1 MRSKHS
7 RGKSATVPAS
17 PRPDVSVSGDYGRLV
32 SDISGLLEQAR
43 RTAARSVNSI
53 LTATYWQIGRR
64 IVEYEQSGS
73 ARAEYGEALIERLA
87 KDLAARHGRGF
98 SKQGLYKMRG
108 FFLGWQILP
117 TPSGELEARAI
128 FPTTSGESG
137 AEILQTPSA
146 QSVVRAKHPTLSGE
160 SEVGKRQTP
169 SLPAPCPVRQA
180 GAESVQ
186 ALVPVTV
193 TAPVQPILA
202 LPGAF
207 PLSWS
212 QYVRLMSVE
221 NPQARAFYES
231 EAIRGGWSVR
241 QLDRQIS
248 TQFYERAVR
257 SKHPHPLIARGQTP
271 KEEDTVSVEEEVR
284 DPYLL
289 EFLNLKDEYSETEL
303 EEALIRH
310 LEWFLLELGT
320 GFTFV
325 ARQKR
330 VRVGDSW
337 YRIDLLFYHRG
348 LRCLVVIDLKTG
360 AFTHADA
367 GQMNLYLNY
376 AREHLKLPDE
386 ADPVGIILCTD
397 KDDAVVKYATGGIR
411 ARVFAS
417 KYLTSLPDEETLRQE
432 ILATRRA
439 IQARRGGE

>member
-53 LTATYWQIGRR
+53 ITATYWEVGRR
-64 IVEYEQSGS
+64 IVEFEQGGK
-73 ARAEYGEALIERLA
+73 ARAEYGERLLVQLA
-87 KDLAARHGRGF
+87 EDLTARHGRGF
-98 SKQGLYKMRG
+98 SRQGLQKMRS
-108 FFLGWQILP
+108 FYLEWEICP
-117 TPSGELEARAI
+117 TPSGKFEA
-128 FPTTSGESG
+128 
-137 AEILQTPSA
+137 Q
-146 QSVVRAKHPTLSGE
+146 AKCPTLSGE

-169 SLPAPCPVRQA
+169 S
-180 GAESVQ
+180 AESVQ

-221 NPQARAFYES
+221 NPRARAFYES

-439 IQARRGGE
+439 IQASRREEKINE

>member
-1 MRSKHS
+1 MSKQ
-7 RGKSATVPAS
+7 PAKARQRN
-17 PRPDVSVSGDYGRLV
+17 PAAHGAGDYDHLV
-32 SDISGLLEQAR
+32 ADIRALLEQAR
-43 RTAARSVNSI
+43 RSAARSVNSI
-53 LTATYWQIGRR
+53 LTATYWQVGRR

-73 ARAEYGEALIERLA
+73 ARAEYGEALVDRLA
-87 KDLAARHGRGF
+87 RDLTARHGRGF

-108 FFLGWQILP
+108 FYLGWQILP
-117 TPSGELEARAI
+117 TPSGKLEARAI
-128 FPTTSGESG
+128 FPT
-137 AEILQTPSA
+137 
-146 QSVVRAKHPTLSGE
+146 LSGE
-160 SEVGKRQTP
+160 RGTEIRQTP

-180 GAESVQ
+180 GAGSPQ
-186 ALVPVTV
+186 ALVPLA
-193 TAPVQPILA
+193 APVQPTLT
-202 LPGAF
+202 PPEAF

-212 QYVRLMSVE
+212 QYVRLMSIE

-257 SKHPHPLIARGQTP
+257 SKHPRALLARGQTP
-271 KEEDTVSVEEEVR
+271 KESDAVSVEEEVR

-289 EFLNLKDEYSETEL
+289 EFLNLKDEYSETDL

-310 LEWFLLELGT
+310 LEWFLLEMGT

-330 VRVGDSW
+330 VRVGQSW
-337 YRIDLLFYHRG
+337 YRIDLLLYHRG
-348 LRCLVVIDLKTG
+348 LRCLVIIDLKTG
-360 AFTHADA
+360 PFTHADA

-411 ARVFAS
+411 TKVFAS
-417 KYLTSLPDEETLRQE
+417 KYLTNLPDEETLRRE
-432 ILATRRA
+432 ILTTQRVIRA
-439 IQARRGGE
+439 RWKGEQADG